1 MSGHVFITLGDIT
14 HLECD
19 AWLLPTDHAL
29 AFNPIWATVIEDLDA
44 RVRATDTADLE
55 AQRVQATVLD
65 NPAGEPSAV
74 LATVPLDG
82 VRQES
87 DIEHIEGSIRDFT
100 RAALERLGKPRQKR
114 SKALLAVPNFGTGE
128 GGGAHL
134 RGLLAERLLDVC
146 AEVAAE
152 HDVDIAIVLRDERSF
167 ARMQALRKCKG
178 GWHKVLTPEEY
189 LDAQKLAEL
198 AKDGRLVPFLGAGT
212 SVSAGA
218 PSWSELLDGLAEG
231 LGLDGDERAALSGWS
246 ELDRAAYLRQ
256 NVIQKEMA
264 QGMSAESA
272 AAAFSE
278 MVAHLVDL
286 RRYGL
291 TPALLASLRAPHAI
305 TLNYDTLFER
315 ASEDAGMPRVQI
327 PHVDGG
333 AESGPWLLKLH
344 GSVDKPESIVL
355 TRDDYLG
362 YASQREALSAIVKA
376 NLLTHHL
383 LFVGFGLTDEH
394 FHRIIY
400 DVRRALPTDALMR
413 DRATALTLTDDRIA
427 AALWNDRVRM
437 RPLPGEGGTVDGRA
451 VEVFLDVL
459 VACATDAHSY
469 LLDDDFANSLSKPEA
484 RLRDALL
491 ELRASIDELE
501 PGTAGL
507 DHVEA
512 LLRDLGDEPQSPR

>member
-19 AWLLPTDHAL
+19 AWLLPTDRVL
-29 AFNPIWATVIEDLDA
+29 SFNPIWATVVADLDA

-55 AQRVQATVLD
+55 AQRSQAVVLD

-74 LATVPLDG
+74 LATVPLSG
-82 VRQES
+82 VRQPA
-87 DIEHIEGSIRDFT
+87 DIEHIEASVRDFA
-100 RAALERLGKPRQKR
+100 RVALERIDRPRHGR
-114 SKALLAVPNFGTGE
+114 SKPLLAVPNLGAGE

-134 RGLLAERLLDVC
+134 RGQLAERLLQVC
-146 AEVAAE
+146 AEVAAG
-152 HDVDIAIVLRDERSF
+152 HDVDVAIVLRDERSF
-167 ARMQALRKCKG
+167 ARMQALRKRRA
-178 GWHKVLTPEEY
+178 GWHEVLRPDEY
-189 LDAQKLAEL
+189 DSAVKLA
-198 AKDGRLVPFLGAGT
+198 ARAQRGQLVPFLGAGT
-212 SVSAGA
+212 SMSAGA
-218 PSWSELLDGLAEG
+218 PSWSGLLDALAEKHG
-231 LGLDGDERAALSGWS
+231 LGESEREALGSWS

-256 NVIQKEMA
+256 KVMQ
-264 QGMSAESA
+264 QGMGRGLTAEEA
-272 AAAFSE
+272 AAEFSKS
-278 MVAHLVDL
+278 VAALVDL
-286 RRYGL
+286 PRYGL

-315 ASEDAGMPRVQI
+315 ASADAGMTRVQI

-344 GSVDKPESIVL
+344 GSVDRPESIVL

-394 FHRIIY
+394 FHRIVF
-400 DVRRALPTDALMR
+400 DVRRALPAEATMK
-413 DRATALTLTDDRIA
+413 DRATALTLVDDRIA
-427 AALWNDRVRM
+427 AALWSDQVRM
-437 RPLPGEGGTVDGRA
+437 RALPGENGAVDGRA

-469 LLDDDFANSLSKPEA
+469 LLDDDFFSSLSEEESK
-484 RLRDALL
+484 LRESLL
-491 ELRASIDELE
+491 KLRTSVNELE
-501 PGTAGL
+501 SGTAGL
-507 DHVEA
+507 DQVRA
-512 LLRDLGDEPQSPR
+512 LLADLGGDPQSAR